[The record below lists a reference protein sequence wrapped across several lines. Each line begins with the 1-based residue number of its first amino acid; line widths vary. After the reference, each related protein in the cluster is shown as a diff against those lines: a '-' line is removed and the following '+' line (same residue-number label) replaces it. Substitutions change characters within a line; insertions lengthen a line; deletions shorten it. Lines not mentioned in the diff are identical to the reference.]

1 MPPPLIPALAALA
14 VLLSGACGGGAE
26 RATTAAAPSAASAP
40 CPPPPDP
47 GTALPLDLPL
57 PPGGVVRTV
66 AEQGRTSVSL
76 LDVPG
81 GVPDI
86 VRVRDEVVQ
95 GLVDVGYRLVD
106 TDQEPGFE
114 AEAEVAGP
122 YDGTLRVTPLCAGVL
137 EVRYAV
143 LR

>member
-1 MPPPLIPALAALA
+1 MLPPLLPALVLA
-14 VLLSGACGGGAE
+14 GVLLATGCGDA
-26 RATTAAAPSAASAP
+26 APAAAPGGTP
-40 CPPPPDP
+40 CPAPPAA
-47 GTALPLDLPL
+47 GLALPLDLPL
-57 PPGGVVRTV
+57 PPGGAVRAV

-76 LDVPG
+76 VDVPG
-81 GVPDI
+81 GATDL

-95 GLVDVGYRLVD
+95 GLVRVGYRLVD
-106 TDQEPGFE
+106 SDQEPGAE

-122 YDGTLRVTPLCAGVL
+122 YDGTLRVRPLCTGLL

>member
-1 MPPPLIPALAALA
+1 VPPPLLPALAAA
-14 VLLSGACGGGAE
+14 CLLLTAGCGGSGG
-26 RATTAAAPSAASAP
+26 AAAPSASAAGAP
-40 CPPPPDP
+40 CPPPAAT
-47 GTALPLDLPL
+47 GAALPLDLPL

-76 LDVPG
+76 IDVPG
-81 GVPDI
+81 GAADL

-122 YDGTLRVTPLCAGVL
+122 YDGTLRVRPLCTGML

>member
-1 MPPPLIPALAALA
+1 MSLHRLLPALAALA
-14 VLLSGACGGGAE
+14 VLGTGACGGTGGG
-26 RATTAAAPSAASAP
+26 TVAAAPASTP
-40 CPPPPDP
+40 CPAPPAP

-76 LDVPG
+76 IDVPG
-81 GVPDI
+81 GAQDI

-122 YDGTLRVTPLCAGVL
+122 YDGTLRVKPLCDGVL
-137 EVRYAV
+137 EVRYAI

>member
-1 MPPPLIPALAALA
+1 MPLPLLPALAALA
-14 VLLSGACGGGAE
+14 VLLAGACGGAE
-26 RATTAAAPSAASAP
+26 QATTAAGPGAAP
-40 CPPPPDP
+40 CPPAPDA

-76 LDVPG
+76 LSVPG
-81 GVPDI
+81 GAGDL

-95 GLVDVGYRLVD
+95 GLVEGGYRLVG
-106 TDQEPGFE
+106 TDEEPGVE
-114 AEAEVAGP
+114 AEAEVAGR
-122 YDGTLRVTPLCAGVL
+122 YDGTLRVKPLCDGLL
-137 EVRYAV
+137 EVRYAI